1 MSMNNDVIVQAE
13 FMHMTRVNK
22 VEFIQQFWTSQ
33 RMEIAIARLQ
43 LDKVAGDTVSAA
55 QQTNIIG

>member
-1 MSMNNDVIVQAE
+1 MNNDVIVQAE